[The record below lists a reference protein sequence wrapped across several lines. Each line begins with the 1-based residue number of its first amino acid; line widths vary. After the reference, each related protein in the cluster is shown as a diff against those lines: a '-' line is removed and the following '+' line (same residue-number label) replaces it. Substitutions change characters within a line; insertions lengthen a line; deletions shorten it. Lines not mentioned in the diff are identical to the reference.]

1 MADEDDDLIEFKS
14 VKEFDKLHDLLVV
27 FELDIVLLESMQ
39 SKLGIRVNVELEWL
53 LHEKLASTLDV
64 VIEGS

>member
-53 LHEKLASTLDV
+53 LHEELASTLDV
-64 VIEGS
+64 IIEGS